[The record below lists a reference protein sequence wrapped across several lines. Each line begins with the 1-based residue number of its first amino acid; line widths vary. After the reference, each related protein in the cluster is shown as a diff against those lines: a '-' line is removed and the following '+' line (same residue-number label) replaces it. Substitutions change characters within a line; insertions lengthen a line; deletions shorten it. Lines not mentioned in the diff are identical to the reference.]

1 MDPDG
6 PHYEATALRCKACE
20 ARDVESKS
28 FQEAGGS
35 TAGLLFTVSQV
46 EGS

>member
-6 PHYEATALRCKACE
+6 PNYEAVALRCAACE
-20 ARDVESKS
+20 ARDVESKQ

-35 TAGLLFTVSQV
+35 TAGLHFTVSQI
-46 EGS
+46 E